1 MRYFRS
7 ILAVVLAFS
16 LLFWGTPPAPAAHSA
31 IGILTLATHA
41 HLNEAMAFPGLSVFE
56 GERLSTDG
64 EGRLGVRA
72 GHSILTLG
80 PKTEVELVSING
92 GLHVDMSFGAL
103 HFSGAENEIVEVHA
117 EDAIL
122 GPASTRPTQGTVII
136 VSSKVLQI
144 TTERGSLNFSC
155 HGEFRN
161 LPEGQTYQIY
171 LDAPGESQEATSA
184 GMEKAGVATK
194 VTYFIVSAGVA
205 GTIAWGV
212 HNALKSENLPISPA
226 KP

>member
-1 MRYFRS
+1 M
-7 ILAVVLAFS
+7 
-16 LLFWGTPPAPAAHSA
+16 
-31 IGILTLATHA
+31 
-41 HLNEAMAFPGLSVFE
+41 FE

-80 PKTEVELVSING
+80 PNTEVELVSING

-103 HFSGAENEIVEVHA
+103 HFSGAENEVVEVHA

-122 GPASTRPTQGTVII
+122 GPASTRPTQGTIVIA
-136 VSSKVLQI
+136 SPKVLQI
-144 TTERGSLNFSC
+144 TTERGSLNFSY

-161 LPEGQTYQIY
+161 LPEEQTYQIY
-171 LDAPGESQEATSA
+171 LDAPGEPQEATSV
-184 GMEKAGVATK
+184 GTEKTGNTSK

-205 GTIAWGV
+205 GTIAWGL